1 MILFTYP
8 EMLCLPAVRSHDCS
22 PELFQFVTC
31 VVKIRPFDALA
42 IGKMLEHSSMLSAE
56 VHRRRT
62 VATAHRDRHRHSART
77 LVPVST
83 LPAAEV
89 QAQATLQTRLDKGY
103 FSKMVTPECGSSPM
117 SVIPTESPSFP
128 PEFSLDK
135 PTGNAFLIASTIVA
149 ALGLALY
156 FASSLL
162 ALAASLASSLAESDP
177 ERLAAMTLAGF
188 VAQLVDGS
196 LGMGYG
202 MTSSTVLVAS
212 GLSPAAASTSVH
224 LAQLGTTALSGL
236 AHYQSGNV
244 DLGVTAHI
252 GAAGM
257 VGAFWGAA
265 LLSLLPTKAAKPIAS
280 GLLFAVGVYVLA
292 RFYRDKS
299 HCARVGRPGRAV
311 LLPLGLVGGFV
322 DATGGGGWGPVAT
335 SGLLAGGQLRPSRVI
350 GSVSASEFLVT
361 VAAVAGFCAAPFLE
375 AAVAAAAAAA
385 AGGDVA
391 AEQAAEQAA
400 AEQAH
405 GGSHL
410 GLHLDI
416 VLTLLVG
423 GLLAAP
429 LAPRLVGCLK
439 PRLLGVT
446 VGGFICVTNA
456 RGLLALSGASGSRC
470 AAFYAVL
477 TTVWL
482 GAVARVAARDGV
494 RPDPQS
500 A

>member
-1 MILFTYP
+1 
-8 EMLCLPAVRSHDCS
+8 
-22 PELFQFVTC
+22 
-31 VVKIRPFDALA
+31 
-42 IGKMLEHSSMLSAE
+42 
-56 VHRRRT
+56 
-62 VATAHRDRHRHSART
+62 
-77 LVPVST
+77 
-83 LPAAEV
+83 
-89 QAQATLQTRLDKGY
+89 
-103 FSKMVTPECGSSPM
+103 M

-135 PTGNAFLIASTIVA
+135 PTGNALLIASTIVA

-156 FASSLL
+156 SASSLL

-391 AEQAAEQAA
+391 AAVAAEQAA
-400 AEQAH
+400 AAH

>member
-1 MILFTYP
+1 
-8 EMLCLPAVRSHDCS
+8 
-22 PELFQFVTC
+22 
-31 VVKIRPFDALA
+31 
-42 IGKMLEHSSMLSAE
+42 MLEHSTSMLSAE

-62 VATAHRDRHRHSART
+62 VATAHRDRHSART
-77 LVPVST
+77 LIPVST

-135 PTGNAFLIASTIVA
+135 PTGNALLIASTIVA

-156 FASSLL
+156 SASSLL

-391 AEQAAEQAA
+391 AAVAAEQAA
-400 AEQAH
+400 AAH

>member
-1 MILFTYP
+1 
-8 EMLCLPAVRSHDCS
+8 
-22 PELFQFVTC
+22 
-31 VVKIRPFDALA
+31 
-42 IGKMLEHSSMLSAE
+42 MLEHSTSMLSAE

-62 VATAHRDRHRHSART
+62 VATAHRERHSART

-83 LPAAEV
+83 LSAAEV
-89 QAQATLQTRLDKGY
+89 QAQAILQTRLDKGY
-103 FSKMVTPECGSSPM
+103 FSKLVTPECGSSPM

-156 FASSLL
+156 SASSLL

-299 HCARVGRPGRAV
+299 HCARVGRPRRAV

-385 AGGDVA
+385 AGDDVA